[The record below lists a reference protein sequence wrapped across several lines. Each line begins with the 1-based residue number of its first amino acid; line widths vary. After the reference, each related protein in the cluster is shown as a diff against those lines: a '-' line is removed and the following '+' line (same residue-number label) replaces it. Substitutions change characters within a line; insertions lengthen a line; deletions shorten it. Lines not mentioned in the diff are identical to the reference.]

1 MIAGKHEAILALDPN
16 VKMIIGDVAYDGSG
30 NVVSYDST
38 AVENQANLIT
48 LRRER
53 DARLAATDWWA
64 CSDLTMTSEQVAY
77 RQALRD
83 ITNSYTSLSD
93 VVWPEKPE

>member
-1 MIAGKHEAILALDPN
+1 MTVCKHEAIYALHPS
-16 VKMIIGDVAYDGSG
+16 VTSIHVDVAYDSNGA
-30 NVVSYDST
+30 VVEYDNS
-38 AVENQANLIT
+38 AVETEAKLIE

-53 DARLAATDWWA
+53 DARLTATDWWA